1 MGAGAHALLRA
12 LAPFPPSPT
21 PSHNNHHNHRNRHPP
36 PQGFEFVYPRDWA
49 ADQTLARRAAARAEL
64 ERGRSLDPPSLA
76 EAAARERARRAS
88 AEPVVAFGPVGTA
101 GEENVSVI
109 VTPATP
115 GFTSMRQLVAADNS
129 AAPPAEREA
138 EYLLRT
144 TIAPEGSGK
153 VAELLGARE
162 RVDAAGRSLFEME
175 YTVRGRAFYRHN
187 VAVLCVAGGRLLTL
201 NAQAAEEDWQAD
213 AGRRARLRA
222 CAESFA
228 VVADATGGVPTF

>member
-1 MGAGAHALLRA
+1 MRL
-12 LAPFPPSPT
+12 PFCPS
-21 PSHNNHHNHRNRHPP
+21 
-36 PQGFEFVYPRDWA
+36 
-49 ADQTLARRAAARAEL
+49 
-64 ERGRSLDPPSLA
+64 
-76 EAAARERARRAS
+76 
-88 AEPVVAFGPVGTA
+88 VVTV
-101 GEENVSVI
+101 
-109 VTPATP
+109 P
-115 GFTSMRQLVAADNS
+115 GC
-129 AAPPAEREA
+129 EREA